1 MPVRIA
7 TADCLMDMMEFAPFL
22 YTSELENMASLC
34 FRLRSSYSE
43 LCFKVNNCL
52 VQSSGGLQLQWACER
67 GEAAGDADGRH
78 TGE

>member
-34 FRLRSSYSE
+34 FRLSP
-43 LCFKVNNCL
+43 F
-52 VQSSGGLQLQWACER
+52 
-67 GEAAGDADGRH
+67 
-78 TGE
+78 